1 MAPAHAAVKPTTP
14 PGTMVTNG
22 LAGAIKHNIVPMIDR
37 VAGNM
42 TPVGADVVDQPVAD
56 REGRREGL

>member
-1 MAPAHAAVKPTTP
+1 
-14 PGTMVTNG
+14 MVTNG
-22 LAGAIKHNIVPMIDR
+22 LAGAIKHNIVLMTDR

-56 REGRREGL
+56 IMDPLAPRTNLPSTSWTRSRRTG